1 MKCPARRA
9 RISRDITKFLHI
21 DRNDDDL
28 TLRLHTMAK
37 HPRKRQKTSKASE
50 CDTNGPNKSV
60 RLEMLL
66 DDESKDDEERRL
78 ESLLFGVKY
87 VPREGRKGKMKENS
101 DDEYE
106 SDEDLEEEGGR
117 GLQHLMDQ
125 DVRQKFAMRLYIDID
140 YFLLFFPVVLC

>member
-1 MKCPARRA
+1 
-9 RISRDITKFLHI
+9 
-21 DRNDDDL
+21 
-28 TLRLHTMAK
+28 MAK
-37 HPRKRQKTSKASE
+37 HPRKKQKTSKASE
-50 CDTNGPNKSV
+50 YDTTGPNKTA

-87 VPREGRKGKMKENS
+87 VPREGGKGKMKENS

-106 SDEDLEEEGGR
+106 PEEDVEEEGGR

-125 DVRQKFAMRLYIDID
+125 DVRSKFLY
-140 YFLLFFPVVLC
+140 LH

>member
-1 MKCPARRA
+1 
-9 RISRDITKFLHI
+9 
-21 DRNDDDL
+21 
-28 TLRLHTMAK
+28 
-37 HPRKRQKTSKASE
+37 
-50 CDTNGPNKSV
+50 
-60 RLEMLL
+60 MLL

-87 VPREGRKGKMKENS
+87 VPREGGKGKMKENS

-125 DVRQKFAMRLYIDID
+125 DVRSKSVCIHIEID
-140 YFLLFFPVVLC
+140 